1 MNEIDLQTILDR
13 SGVQPPYWAF
23 KRVSGGAD
31 GVTASFIPEH
41 QMEDE
46 IGPIAA
52 AEAGRHLAIL
62 GSCAASSIAD
72 AGRKY
77 YLAVKATL
85 TRAECWP
92 GTGSELEATAEIVNL
107 DRRQLKA
114 RAVLSAGV
122 PIFTLDCT
130 YKILTA
136 ALFEKFYG
144 GRRHCGN
151 LIVTESP
158 YRMPIPFGDLTELP
172 GGLAPTCGPV
182 DENACAGHFPNFA
195 AWPVAVVMHSLSR
208 LAGRALQKDLGRPC
222 SYSVVR
228 AEIEADTLAFSSE
241 VLQLKTTRIF
251 TGGCDHH
258 YHCFA
263 TSGERTVGEMKLEL
277 QEC

>member
-46 IGPIAA
+46 IGPALSLRRKRGDISPFWDPAQPHPLLM
-52 AEAGRHLAIL
+52 RD
-62 GSCAASSIAD
+62 ASITWLLRPHSLVRSA
-72 AGRKY
+72 
-77 YLAVKATL
+77 
-85 TRAECWP
+85 
-92 GTGSELEATAEIVNL
+92 GSELEATAEIVNL

-114 RAVLSAGV
+114 SAVLSAGV

-172 GGLAPTCGPV
+172 GGLATTCGPV